1 MWTSPRVPRPWRHR
15 LFTTVALLALLVPA
29 LAALAAYPVVV
40 NTGMTIGEG
49 DTATKITSSM
59 LRVSMPGTPAASI
72 PYQLTSAPAHGAL
85 KLDGDPTPLIAGNSF
100 TQDDIDNGRLAYS
113 HDGSAATSDSFDFRA
128 ADALRQRM
136 TRVSVASDGAEG
148 NGRSYDSSALSKD
161 GRFVAFRSAATNLVS
176 SDTNNTWDVFL
187 HDQQTGQTT
196 RVSVDSSGNPGNG
209 GSFRPALSGDGAVVA
224 FDSVASNLV
233 MGDTNGAS
241 DVFVHEAGQ
250 TTRVSVGLGG
260 VPGNSASFSP
270 SISENGNYVAF
281 LSYANNLV
289 SGDTNNAG
297 DIFVRDWQMGQTTR
311 VSVDSNGNQANDDS
325 YDLSL
330 SANGLV
336 VAFDSVATNLVSG
349 DTNTCGGF
357 TAPGSCSDV
366 FVHDLVTKK
375 TTRVSVASDGA
386 QANGGSYRP
395 SISQNGDFVAF
406 ESGATNLVSDD
417 TNNVGDIFVHDLQTG
432 RTERVSVD
440 SNGNQGNSVSYD
452 PSISAD
458 GRFVAF
464 HSLASNLVEGD
475 TNNTEDVFV
484 HDRQSGQTERV
495 SVASDGTQ
503 ANGGSFDLSLSAD
516 GRAVAYYS
524 NATNLISGDTNGTD
538 DIFVADRGIAQS
550 FAIRVT
556 QVNDPPTLS
565 SFADQT
571 VLSGS
576 AITIPFQVGDEET
589 PLDQLS
595 VTASSLN
602 QALVPNGNLSI
613 VPDIAKT
620 NRSLVVQPRPPV
632 PGEINWATIV
642 VQVKDKDSSFTTER
656 RFTLTVQPPP
666 PIPAPPWLALLYLA
680 GDDIAPHSPGQTGL
694 TVPLRD
700 LLARLNAMPPNPALR
715 LVVLFDGDQ
724 AGDSALYVRQP
735 GTQGLTRVP
744 APTPWPNFSSELD
757 TGEAATL
764 RNFVTWAGANYPG
777 SPHTLLS
784 IVDHGGGWA
793 PDPGDFGQPRGGA
806 MVRAGGWTGLALDAQ
821 ANNGVGASLS
831 TKATGQALAGLGH
844 FDVLFLDACLMG
856 MIETATEVQPYADY
870 LVAGEN
876 LLWSRLPYER
886 YLAPSVLTPTTDPH
900 GLAQA
905 IVQYYNEPKPADE
918 PFTIAALDLRQ
929 LPKLVGEVDNL
940 AQQLLAGLNAEPTA
954 ETYEAYIRAAYE
966 DDTTQKFDYDSSF
979 SLDKTDAYVDLADL
993 AAQLLEKSKSPEYS
1007 IDWKVTEAA
1016 TQVRNQIVGGAGV
1029 EGVVVASK
1037 SLSGTNYATKKDW
1050 NFAGA
1055 HGLSIYLPLGERDC
1069 RPTGLPLSG
1078 GAFAALAPCAPRTQ
1092 PAPAVGDLQIEP
1104 QLNYYKQPDQLRFSS
1119 GVNAGGAPGWA
1130 ALLERLDPRTPNR
1143 TKSSPIQSPFPAAS
1157 RTLVYLPLVRK

>member
-1 MWTSPRVPRPWRHR
+1 MWTSPRAPRPWRRR
-15 LFTTVALLALLVPA
+15 LFSTLALLALLVPA
-29 LAALAAYPVVV
+29 LAALAAYPVVDV

-49 DTATKITSSM
+49 DTAKKITSSM
-59 LRVSMPGTPAASI
+59 LRVSMQNTPASSI
-72 PYQLTSAPAHGAL
+72 QYQLTSAPAHGAL
-85 KLDGDPTPLIAGNSF
+85 KLDGNPTPLIAGNTF

-113 HDGSAATSDSFDFRA
+113 HDGSETTSDSFDFSA
-128 ADALRQRM
+128 AEALRQRM

-161 GRFVAFRSAATNLVS
+161 GRFVAFRSAATNLVIP
-176 SDTNNTWDVFL
+176 DTNGVDDIFV

-196 RVSVDSSGNPGNG
+196 RVSVDSNGNQGNG
-209 GSFRPALSGDGAVVA
+209 GSFRPALSADGNFVA
-224 FDSVASNLV
+224 FDSVATNLFS
-233 MGDTNGAS
+233 GDTNNAS
-241 DVFVHEAGQ
+241 DVFLYDVPNRQ
-250 TTRVSVGLGG
+250 TTRVSVGLSG

-281 LSYANNLV
+281 LSYATNLV

-297 DIFVRDWQMGQTTR
+297 DIFVRDRQMGQTTR

-325 YDLSL
+325 YDLAL

-336 VAFDSVATNLVSG
+336 VAFYSVATNLVSG
-349 DTNTCGGF
+349 DTNTCGSF

-366 FVHDLVTKK
+366 FVRDLVTKK

-386 QANGGSYRP
+386 QANGGSY
-395 SISQNGDFVAF
+395 SSALSQYGDFVAF
-406 ESGATNLVSDD
+406 ESDATNLVSDD
-417 TNNVGDIFVHDLQTG
+417 TNNVGDIFVHDRQTG

-440 SNGNQGNSVSYD
+440 SRGNQANSVSYD

-484 HDRQSGQTERV
+484 HDRKTGQTTRV
-495 SVASDGTQ
+495 SVASDGAQ
-503 ANGGSFDLSLSAD
+503 ANGGSSDLSLSAD
-516 GRAVAYYS
+516 GRAVAFYS
-524 NATNLISGDTNGTD
+524 NATNLVSGDTNGTD

-550 FAIRVT
+550 FAISVT
-556 QVNDPPTLS
+556 PVNDPPTLS

-571 VLSGS
+571 VLSSS

-589 PLDQLS
+589 PVDQLS
-595 VTASSLN
+595 VTPSSLN

-613 VPDIAKT
+613 VGDKA
-620 NRSLVVQPRPPV
+620 NRNLVVRPGQPV
-632 PGEINWATIV
+632 PGEINWATIK
-642 VQVKDKDSSFTTER
+642 VQVKDKDSNFTTEGS
-656 RFTLTVQPPP
+656 FTLTVQPPP
-666 PIPAPPWLALLYLA
+666 QPPPPPWLALLYLA
-680 GDDIAPHSPGQTGL
+680 GDDTTPGTGQTGL
-694 TVPLRD
+694 TGPLLN
-700 LLARLNAMPPNPALR
+700 LLARLRTMPPNPAMR
-715 LVVLFDGDQ
+715 LVVLYDGDQ
-724 AGDSALYVRQP
+724 AGDSALYVREP
-735 GTQGLTRVP
+735 GQ
-744 APTPWPNFSSELD
+744 SELNKLQTPQLPD
-757 TGEAATL
+757 WFTPELNTGITATL
-764 RNFVTWAGANYPG
+764 HNFIAWARKTYPG

-793 PDPGDFGQPRGGA
+793 PTAGAFGQPRGTT
-806 MVRAGGWTGLALDAQ
+806 MVKAGGWTGLALDAQ
-821 ANNGVGASLS
+821 ANGGVGTSLS
-831 TKATGQALAGLGH
+831 TKATGEALAGLGH

-876 LLWSRLPYER
+876 LLWSRLPYEK
-886 YLAPSVLTPTTDPH
+886 YLDPKVLTPTTDPRA
-900 GLAQA
+900 LAQA
-905 IVQYYNEPKPADE
+905 IGQYYNEPKPADE
-918 PFTIAALDLRQ
+918 PFTIAALDLSQ
-929 LPKLVGEVDNL
+929 LPKLVQEVDNL
-940 AQQLLAGLNAEPTA
+940 AQQLLAGLNEEHTA

-1007 IDWKVTEAA
+1007 IDWKVTDAA
-1016 TQVRNQIVGGAGV
+1016 TQVRNQIVGSAG
-1029 EGVVVASK
+1029 EPGVVVGTPKAV
-1037 SLSGTNYATKKDW
+1037 SGTYYAKPTLPAW

-1069 RPTGLPLSG
+1069 RPTGLLLSDE
-1078 GAFAALAPCAPRTQ
+1078 AFPALAPCEPPATQ
-1092 PAPAVGDLQIEP
+1092 VHYQVEP
-1104 QLNYYKQPDQLRFSS
+1104 QLNYYIQPEQLRFSS
-1119 GVNAGGAPGWA
+1119 AEGAPEWA